1 MDYTPEIAEMVCV
14 CKGPQNGP
22 APIPEEGKWV
32 QAKEIKDISG
42 LTHGVGW
49 CAPQQGACK
58 LTLNIKDG
66 IIEEALVETLGC
78 TGMTHSA
85 AMASEILPGKTILEA
100 LNTDLVCDAINVAM
114 RELFL
119 QIVYGRSQ
127 TAFSENG
134 LPIGAGLEDLGK
146 GLRSVTGTT
155 YGTKAK
161 GARYLEIAEGYVV
174 EIGLDEDNEIIGY
187 KFVQLGIMMDLIRKG
202 TDANEALAKATGTY
216 GRFADAVKTIN
227 PRHE

>member
-1 MDYTPEIAEMVCV
+1 MSQTHEVEHMCV
-14 CKGPQNGP
+14 VAKGPNHGP
-22 APIPEEGKWV
+22 APIPQEGRWTK
-32 QAKEIKDISG
+32 AKEVKDICG

-58 LTLNIKDG
+58 LTLNVKDG
-66 IIEEALVETLGC
+66 VILEALVETIGC

-85 AMASEILPGKTILEA
+85 AMAAEILPGKTILEA

-127 TAFSENG
+127 TAFSDGG

-146 GLRSVTGTT
+146 GLRSVTGTM
-155 YGTKAK
+155 YGTSAK
-161 GARYLEIAEGYVV
+161 GVRYLEMAEGYVT
-174 EIGLDEDNEIIGY
+174 EIALDADSEVIGY
-187 KFVQLGIMMDLIRKG
+187 KFVQMGVMMDNIAKG
-202 TDANEALAKATGTY
+202 MDAGAALAKATGTY
-216 GRFADAVKTIN
+216 GRFAEAARVIN
-227 PRHE
+227 PRKE